1 MAKYLDYNG
10 LKKYDELLKKWHAA
24 DQKELEDKIAAIIG
38 SDSDSDFLSL
48 SDLRLTHDADM
59 AELRNLIA
67 DITGESESMSS
78 IAELNQRIAELTSA
92 VGTINNG
99 DTGRSMRAVAGE
111 VAEKAAQ
118 DEVAKIV
125 DNAPAAFDTLKEI
138 ADWINSDGSAA
149 AGLVDDVAQNTANI
163 QHASDSIKS
172 ANDRIDALESILGSA
187 SDSDSVIDR
196 LGDIEAKHAAD
207 VTNIYNAINNIKQDD
222 DSPIPE
228 SEIAALFPQA

>member
-1 MAKYLDYNG
+1 MANYLDYNG

-38 SDSDSDFLSL
+38 SESDSDFLSL

-196 LGDIEAKHAAD
+196 LGDLEAKHAAD
-207 VTNIYNAINNIKQDD
+207 VTNIYNTIKNIKEDD
-222 DSPIPE
+222 DSPIQE
-228 SEIAALFPQA
+228 SDIIALFPQA

>member
-38 SDSDSDFLSL
+38 SESDSDFLSL

-67 DITGESESMSS
+67 DITGESESISS
-78 IAELNQRIAELTSA
+78 ISELNQRIADLTTA
-92 VGTINNG
+92 VGIINNG
-99 DTGRSMRAVAGE
+99 DTGSSMRE
-111 VAEKAAQ
+111 VAEGAAQ
-118 DEVAKIV
+118 AEVAKSV

-196 LGDIEAKHAAD
+196 LGDLEAKHEAD
-207 VTNIYNAINNIKQDD
+207 VTNIYTAINNIREEE

>member
-67 DITGESESMSS
+67 DITGESESISS
-78 IAELNQRIAELTSA
+78 ISELNQRIADLTTA
-92 VGTINNG
+92 VGIINNG
-99 DTGRSMRAVAGE
+99 DTGSSMRK
-111 VAEKAAQ
+111 VAEGAAQ
-118 DEVAKIV
+118 AEVAKIV

-196 LGDIEAKHAAD
+196 LGDLEAKHAAD
-207 VTNIYNAINNIKQDD
+207 VTNIYTAINNIREEE

>member
-59 AELRNLIA
+59 AELRSLIA
-67 DITGESESMSS
+67 DITGESESISS

-149 AGLVDDVAQNTANI
+149 AGLVDDVAQNTENI
-163 QHASDSIKS
+163 KLASDSIKS

-196 LGDIEAKHAAD
+196 LGDIEAKHEAD
-207 VTNIYNAINNIKQDD
+207 VMNIYNAIKNIKQDD
-222 DSPIPE
+222 DSPIPD

>member
-196 LGDIEAKHAAD
+196 LGDIEAKHEAD
-207 VTNIYNAINNIKQDD
+207 VTNIYNAINNIREEE

>member
-1 MAKYLDYNG
+1 MANYLDYNG

-38 SDSDSDFLSL
+38 SESDSDFLSL

-222 DSPIPE
+222 DSPIPD

>member
-1 MAKYLDYNG
+1 MANYLDYNG

-48 SDLRLTHDADM
+48 SDLRLTHDADI

-67 DITGESESMSS
+67 DITGGSESMSS
-78 IAELNQRIAELTSA
+78 IAEMTQKIAELANA
-92 VGTINNG
+92 VKVINNG
-99 DTGRSMRAVAGE
+99 DTGKSMRD
-111 VAEKAAQ
+111 VAEGAAQ
-118 DEVAKIV
+118 TEVAKIV

-196 LGDIEAKHAAD
+196 LGDLEAKHAAD
-207 VTNIYNAINNIKQDD
+207 VTNIYNTIKNIKQDD
-222 DSPIPE
+222 DSPIQE
-228 SEIAALFPQA
+228 SDIIALFPQA

>member
-38 SDSDSDFLSL
+38 SESYSDFLSL

-59 AELRNLIA
+59 AELRSLIA
-67 DITGESESMSS
+67 DITGESESISS

-149 AGLVDDVAQNTANI
+149 AGLVDDVAQNTENI
-163 QHASDSIKS
+163 KLASDSIKS

-222 DSPIPE
+222 DSPIPD

>member
-38 SDSDSDFLSL
+38 SESDSDFLSL

-196 LGDIEAKHAAD
+196 LGDLEAKHAAD
-207 VTNIYNAINNIKQDD
+207 VTNIYNTIKNIKEDD
-222 DSPIPE
+222 DSPIQE
-228 SEIAALFPQA
+228 SDIIALFPQA

>member
-38 SDSDSDFLSL
+38 SESDSDFLSL
-48 SDLRLTHDADM
+48 SDLRLTHDADI

-67 DITGESESMSS
+67 DITGGSESMSS

-196 LGDIEAKHAAD
+196 LGDLEAKHAAD
-207 VTNIYNAINNIKQDD
+207 VTNIYNTIKNIKEDD
-222 DSPIPE
+222 DSPIQE
-228 SEIAALFPQA
+228 SDIIALFPQA

>member
-38 SDSDSDFLSL
+38 SESDSDFLSL

-222 DSPIPE
+222 DSPIPD